1 MSDEESKKEKIREYQ
16 HNYKIAHR
24 ADNCSYM
31 KDYVAQSPTI
41 KCPCGGIYKMYSG
54 YKHKRTAKHLKF
66 LEYVELQAKTA
77 EPETPLATVVCEEV
91 VEEKVLAD
99 FVNVEQMGSL
109 MFLKPKE
116 ASSEKPKKKKLEKIV
131 IEEHVAT
138 VPEPVSMEQYVEKV
152 KEVLSPEKKKRVIV
166 KREKIVKFSG
176 PKTEVHN
183 IVA

>member
-77 EPETPLATVVCEEV
+77 EPEPPLATVVCEEV
-91 VEEKVLAD
+91 VEEKKLAD
-99 FVNVEQMGSL
+99 FVDVEQLGSL
-109 MFLKPKE
+109 MILKPKE
-116 ASSEKPKKKKLEKIV
+116 ASSEKKKKQKLEKIV
-131 IEEHVAT
+131 IEEHIAT
-138 VPEPVSMEQYVEKV
+138 VPEPVTMEEYVEKV
-152 KEVLSPEKKKRVIV
+152 KEVLSPEKKKKVV
-166 KREKIVKFSG
+166 KREKVVKFSA
-176 PKTEVHN
+176 PKTEAHN
-183 IVA
+183 VVA